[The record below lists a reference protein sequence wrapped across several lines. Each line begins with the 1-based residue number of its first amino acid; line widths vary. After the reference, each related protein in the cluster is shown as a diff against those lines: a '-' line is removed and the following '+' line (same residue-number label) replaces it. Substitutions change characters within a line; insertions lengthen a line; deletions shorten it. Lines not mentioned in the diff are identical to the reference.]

1 MIDNYDRYFFPSL
14 PSFLPRHSFTYN
26 VVEYIMSLGI
36 SSVPTYRND
45 KITLEELIALNPTKL
60 VISPGPGHPL
70 TDAGISTPAILHF
83 AGKIPILGV
92 CMGEQC
98 IFTAFGGT
106 VSYAGEIVHGKTS
119 IVKHD
124 GRGIYKGVR
133 QDISVTRY
141 HSLAGTHESLPKEL
155 EVTSWT
161 VDRNVIMGVRHK
173 TFTVEGVQYHPES
186 ILSEEGKTILRNFLD
201 LRGGTWD
208 ENEAY
213 QAKKAKP
220 SPTPLKPIV
229 NGTPSESILD
239 KIHHQRLIDIEAAKK
254 TPGSTPADLQLNYSL
269 NLAPPQIPFTARL
282 AQSPPALMAEIKR
295 ASPSK
300 GDIDI
305 TANAPLQAL
314 KYATSGASVISV
326 LTEPT
331 WFKGSLDDM
340 RTVRRALD
348 SLGASRPAVLRK
360 DFIVDEYQILEARLA
375 GADSVLLIVAIL
387 TPEQLQRLYAYSL
400 SLGMEPLVEV
410 NSAEEMNLAVELG
423 AKVIGVN
430 NRNLHSFSVDLETT
444 SKLVSLVPDG
454 TILCAL
460 SGISSRKDV
469 AKYIDEGVG
478 AVLVGESLMRA
489 KDTKAF
495 VAELLGKPIPGP
507 LRRETLVKIC
517 GVKTPEGALAAADA
531 GADLLGMIF
540 VPGRKRT
547 VTVDQ
552 AISIATAIRGKRPH
566 PKSSFT
572 QSTQST
578 SWFDHWF
585 EWIRNHHRRPLLVG
599 VFQDQPLEQILS
611 IQASVPLDL
620 VQLHGSEP
628 LHLASLIPCPVIHA
642 FTVTSPLINVPQLHA
657 LSLVD
662 AGTSQV
668 KGGTGKVV
676 DWTQV
681 SKING
686 PVMLAGGLTPE
697 NVATAIEISGA
708 IAVDVA
714 SGVENECGEKD
725 PELMEAFIKQA
736 KGQ

>member
-1 MIDNYDRYFFPSL
+1 
-14 PSFLPRHSFTYN
+14 
-26 VVEYIMSLGI
+26 MSLGI

-45 KITLEELIALNPTKL
+45 KITLDQLIALNPTKL

-70 TDAGISTPAILHF
+70 TDAGISIPAILHF
-83 AGKIPILGV
+83 AGKIPVLGV

-124 GRGIYKGVR
+124 GRGVYRGVR
-133 QDISVTRY
+133 QDIAVTRY
-141 HSLAGTHESLPKEL
+141 HSLAGTHETVPPEL

-161 VDRNVIMGVRHK
+161 ADRNVIMGVRHK
-173 TFTVEGVQYHPES
+173 RFTVEGVQYHPES
-186 ILSEEGKTILRNFLD
+186 ILSEEGKTVLRNFLD
-201 LRGGTWD
+201 LQGGTWE

-213 QAKKAKP
+213 EAKKVRADP
-220 SPTPLKPIV
+220 SKSVV
-229 NGTPSESILD
+229 NGTPAESILD
-239 KIHHQRLIDIEAAKK
+239 KIHRQRLLDIEAAKK
-254 TPGSTPADLQLNYSL
+254 TPGTTPADLQLNYSL
-269 NLAPPQIPFTARL
+269 NLAPPQISFAARL

-305 TANAPLQAL
+305 TANAPSQAL

-331 WFKGSLDDM
+331 WFKGSLDDLQS
-340 RTVRRALD
+340 VRRALD
-348 SLGASRPAVLRK
+348 SLGAARPAVLRK
-360 DFIVDEYQILEARLA
+360 DFIIDEYQILEARLA
-375 GADSVLLIVAIL
+375 GADSILLIVAML
-387 TPEQLQRLYAYSL
+387 TLAQLERLYHYSL
-400 SLGMEPLVEV
+400 TLGMEPLVEV
-410 NSAEEMNLAVELG
+410 NSADEMGLAVKLG

-444 SKLVSLVPDG
+444 SKLVSLVPRG

-460 SGISSRKDV
+460 SGISSRRDV
-469 AKYIDEGVG
+469 EKYIAEGVG

-489 KDTKAF
+489 KDTRAF
-495 VAELLGKPIPGP
+495 VAELLGKEVVTAQKKEE
-507 LRRETLVKIC
+507 ETIVKIC
-517 GVKTPEGALAAADA
+517 GVRTPDAALQAVAA
-531 GADLLGMIF
+531 GADLIGMIF

-547 VTVDQ
+547 ITIDQ
-552 AISIATAIRGKRPH
+552 AQAIANAVRGKN
-566 PKSSFT
+566 PK
-572 QSTQST
+572 QSAFPASTALT

-585 EWIRNHHRRPLLVG
+585 EWIRNHPRRPLLVG
-599 VFQDQPLEQILS
+599 VFQDQPLEQILA
-611 IQASVPLDL
+611 IQAAVPLDL
-620 VQLHGSEP
+620 VQLHGAEP

-642 FTVTSPLINVPQLHA
+642 FPATSPLIHVPQQHA

-662 AGTSQV
+662 AGTTKVQ
-668 KGGTGKVV
+668 GGTGEVV

-681 SKING
+681 AKING

-697 NVATAIEISGA
+697 NVAKAIEVSGA
-708 IAVDVA
+708 VAVDVS
-714 SGVENECGEKD
+714 SGVENEKGDKD
-725 PELMEAFIKQA
+725 PALMTAFIKNA
-736 KGQ
+736 KHPHH